1 MRSSDAEKFEDP
13 GRQKVNYKSAVLF
26 YKWTIIWVVILLA
39 FDAYATAGIAL
50 SVLTLIVNLVFRLPF
65 HLWRWKVS
73 KLGSV
78 DYIYRCLSLI
88 FVSICIISYGIHMG
102 SVLKERARLV
112 STAVEQFRSREGI
125 YPSSLEALVPKDLAE
140 LPPGYRYLH
149 SKDGDPYLYY
159 PSNLAPRPV
168 VYDFKTKSWE
178 LRD

>member
-1 MRSSDAEKFEDP
+1 MRSSDAETFEGP
-13 GRQKVNYKSAVLF
+13 GRQKVNYKSAVKS
-26 YKWTIIWVVILLA
+26 YKWTISWVAFLLA
-39 FDAYATAGIAL
+39 FEVYAKTGIYL
-50 SVLTLIVNLVFRLPF
+50 SVFTLIVNIVFRLPF

-78 DYIYRCLSLI
+78 DYIYRCLALI

-140 LPPGYRYLH
+140 LPPSYRYLYR
-149 SKDGDPYLYY
+149 KDGDPYLYY

-168 VYDFKTKSWE
+168 IYDFKTKSWE

>member
-1 MRSSDAEKFEDP
+1 MRSSDAEKFEVP
-13 GRQKVNYKSAVLF
+13 GRQKVNYKLAVKS
-26 YKWTIIWVVILLA
+26 YKWTISWVALLLA

-65 HLWRWKVS
+65 HFWRWKVS

-78 DYIYRCLSLI
+78 DNIYRCLTLI

-102 SVLKERARLV
+102 SVLKERALLV

-140 LPPGYRYLH
+140 LPAGYRYLH
-149 SKDGDPYLYY
+149 SKDGAPYLYY

>member
-13 GRQKVNYKSAVLF
+13 GRQKVNYKSAVLS

-168 VYDFKTKSWE
+168 LYDFKTKSWE

>member
-1 MRSSDAEKFEDP
+1 MRSSDAEKFEGL
-13 GRQKVNYKSAVLF
+13 GRQKVNYKSAVKT
-26 YKWTIIWVVILLA
+26 YKWTITWVAFLLA

-50 SVLTLIVNLVFRLPF
+50 SVLTLMVNLVFRLPF
-65 HLWRWKVS
+65 HFWRWKVS

-78 DYIYRCLSLI
+78 DYIYRCLALI
-88 FVSICIISYGIHMG
+88 FVSICIISYGIYMG

-149 SKDGDPYLYY
+149 SKDGAPYLYY

-168 VYDFKTKSWE
+168 VYDFKTKSWG